1 MTSQDEIKGDDNVSL
16 MTVHTAKGLEF
27 DYVFVIGLNDGVFPN
42 QRAIQERDKEGL
54 EEERRLAY
62 VAFTR
67 AKKRLYVTSN
77 RDYSYASQST
87 NVPSRFIKEAGLKMP
102 SFTYM
107 GMEFSGGNSGNL
119 YYYNSKKNV
128 EGNGLFVK
136 STKPARDFTEINI
149 GNGIKWNVNDRCNH
163 NIFGKGTVTRVDGD
177 IIDVTFDD
185 FGNKK
190 LLGSHKAL
198 SKIED

>member
-1 MTSQDEIKGDDNVSL
+1 MRNNNLKKNCEYNKYRQTNIKN
-16 MTVHTAKGLEF
+16 E
-27 DYVFVIGLNDGVFPN
+27 
-42 QRAIQERDKEGL
+42 
-54 EEERRLAY
+54 
-62 VAFTR
+62 
-67 AKKRLYVTSN
+67 
-77 RDYSYASQST
+77 
-87 NVPSRFIKEAGLKMP
+87 
-102 SFTYM
+102 
-107 GMEFSGGNSGNL
+107 
-119 YYYNSKKNV
+119 KKNV

>member
-1 MTSQDEIKGDDNVSL
+1 MIYSEEDFKDNL
-16 MTVHTAKGLEF
+16 
-27 DYVFVIGLNDGVFPN
+27 LNN
-42 QRAIQERDKEGL
+42 I
-54 EEERRLAY
+54 
-62 VAFTR
+62 
-67 AKKRLYVTSN
+67 
-77 RDYSYASQST
+77 
-87 NVPSRFIKEAGLKMP
+87 
-102 SFTYM
+102 
-107 GMEFSGGNSGNL
+107 
-119 YYYNSKKNV
+119 
-128 EGNGLFVK
+128 
-136 STKPARDFTEINI
+136 DFTEINI